1 MNVNVGEDS
10 LRLITETDG
19 GVINVERN
27 NMKNYICPNYCHIN
41 SSSTKERC
49 PHCGSWMLDAGQD
62 SEENREFLKKEAA
75 DRQLAYKDKFSS
87 HQIV

>member
-1 MNVNVGEDS
+1 MGANWFGS
-10 LRLITETDG
+10 
-19 GVINVERN
+19 RN
-27 NMKNYICPNYCHIN
+27 KKLSKKMKNYICPNYCHIN

-49 PHCGSWMLDAGQD
+49 PHCGSCMLDAGQD